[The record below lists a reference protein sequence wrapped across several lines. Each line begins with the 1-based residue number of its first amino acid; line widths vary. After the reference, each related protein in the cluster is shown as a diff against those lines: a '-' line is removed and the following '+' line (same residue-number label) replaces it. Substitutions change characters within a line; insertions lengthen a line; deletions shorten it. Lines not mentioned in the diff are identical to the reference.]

1 MKVMSERSAQ
11 ACFTRSPLLQLFSEL
26 NAANRDHNIFLSTLF
41 ISGDMGTI
49 TKKIHRLKM

>member
-1 MKVMSERSAQ
+1 MKVLPQRFAQ
-11 ACFTRSPLLQLFSEL
+11 ACFTRSPLLQLFSEP